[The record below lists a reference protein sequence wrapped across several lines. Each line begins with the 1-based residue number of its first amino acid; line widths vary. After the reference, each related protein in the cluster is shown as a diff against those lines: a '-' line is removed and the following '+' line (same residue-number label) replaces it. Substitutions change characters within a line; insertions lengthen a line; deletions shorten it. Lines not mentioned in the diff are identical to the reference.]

1 MASASRKRAGIAGP
15 CKPGRAVT
23 ILQGR
28 LTALPGTHH
37 RDRAVHLARLG
48 AAHAADQIPD
58 AAAIAGLASLTETRR
73 AGSTRPAPS

>member
-1 MASASRKRAGIAGP
+1 M
-15 CKPGRAVT
+15 T